1 MRDLQPTV
9 CGARSWISWVV
20 AACVLL
26 ASDGLLAAQEVPTEF
41 RTIDGTNNNVD
52 HPDWGSAGIELVRY
66 TRFLFNGESVDYSDG
81 ASAPP
86 GQDRPSARAVSDAV
100 AAQTVLISNSVNAS
114 DFVWQW
120 GQFIDHDID
129 LTGAASPAEPM
140 DIPVPAGDPF
150 FDPTD
155 TGTAVIQFSRSIYVH
170 ESVPRQQM
178 NQITAWIDASNVYGS
193 DVERA
198 AELRRFKRGEL
209 KKGRRQLLPFNLDGF
224 PNAPTTDASY
234 FIAGDVRSNEQNGLT
249 ALHTLFMR
257 EHNRIARDFRALG
270 DEQAYQMART
280 IVAAEIQYITYNE
293 FLPVLLGP
301 NALRTYTGYKPEVD
315 PSINNLFSTAC
326 FRFGHSMLS
335 PTLMRLKRNR
345 ATIPAG
351 NLPLRNAF
359 FNPHEIV
366 RYGIEPL
373 LRGLAA
379 QRAQEVDTMVVDDV
393 RNFLFGSPG
402 AGGFDLASLN
412 IQRGR
417 DHGLPSYAQVR
428 LDLGLTRPLT
438 SFADIDTSPEVRA
451 KLASVYSSVQDIDVW
466 VGALAENHVSG
477 MVGQLVFTVLKDQFE
492 RLRDGDRFWYE
503 TYLPAGLRK
512 RYIDGLKLSDIIRR
526 NTKIRSEIQD
536 NVFIVP

>member
-1 MRDLQPTV
+1 MPDLLPRVRT
-9 CGARSWISWVV
+9 APNWISWALAVC
-20 AACVLL
+20 ALL
-26 ASDGLLAAQEVPTEF
+26 AVEGRAAAQDLPTEF
-41 RTIDGTNNNVD
+41 RTIEGTNNNLD

-66 TRFLFNGESVDYSDG
+66 TRFFFGGESVDYGDG
-81 ASAPP
+81 VSAPA
-86 GQDRPSARAVSDAV
+86 GQDRPSPREVSDVV

-150 FDPTD
+150 FDPAD
-155 TGTAVIQFSRSIYVH
+155 TGAAVIQFARSVYMH

-178 NQITAWIDASNVYGS
+178 NQITGWIDASNVYGS
-193 DVERA
+193 DAERA
-198 AELRRFKRGEL
+198 AELRRFRRGEL
-209 KKGRRQLLPFNLDGF
+209 KKGRRKLLPFNLDGF
-224 PNAPTTDASY
+224 PNAPSTDASY
-234 FIAGDVRSNEQNGLT
+234 FLAGDVRANEQNALT

-257 EHNRIARDFRALG
+257 EHNRIARDFRVLG
-270 DEQAYQMART
+270 DEQAYQMARA

-293 FLPVLLGP
+293 FLPILLGP
-301 NALRTYTGYKPEVD
+301 TALRQYSGYKPEVD
-315 PSINNLFSTAC
+315 PNINNLFSTAC

-335 PTLMRLKRNR
+335 PTLMRLKRNGR
-345 ATIPAG
+345 TLPAG
-351 NLPLRNAF
+351 HLPLRNAF
-359 FNPHEIV
+359 FNPNEIV

-373 LRGLAA
+373 LRGLAT

-393 RNFLFGSPG
+393 RNFLFGAPG

-417 DHGLPSYAQVR
+417 DHGMPSYTQVR
-428 LDLGLTRPLT
+428 MDLGLTRPIL
-438 SFADIDTSPEVRA
+438 SFADIDASPEVRA

-466 VGALAENHVSG
+466 VGALAENHFRG
-477 MVGQLVFTVLKDQFE
+477 MVGELVFTVLKDQFE

>member
-1 MRDLQPTV
+1 
-9 CGARSWISWVV
+9 
-20 AACVLL
+20 
-26 ASDGLLAAQEVPTEF
+26 
-41 RTIDGTNNNVD
+41 
-52 HPDWGSAGIELVRY
+52 
-66 TRFLFNGESVDYSDG
+66 
-81 ASAPP
+81 
-86 GQDRPSARAVSDAV
+86 
-100 AAQTVLISNSVNAS
+100 
-114 DFVWQW
+114 VWQW

-129 LTGAASPAEPM
+129 LTGAADPVEQM
-140 DIPVPAGDPF
+140 DIPVPSGDPF
-150 FDPTD
+150 FDPGG
-155 TGTAVIQFSRSIYVH
+155 TGSAVITFSRSLYEH
-170 ESVPRQQM
+170 ESAPRQQM

-193 DVERA
+193 DEERA
-198 AELRRFKRGEL
+198 ADLRTFNRGEL
-209 KKGRRQLLPFNLDGF
+209 KRGHRKLLPFNVDGL
-224 PNAPTTDASY
+224 PNAPSTDASY

-257 EHNRIARDFRALG
+257 EHNRIAHDFRALG
-270 DEQAYQMART
+270 DEGAYQMARA

-301 NALRTYTGYKPEVD
+301 NAVSRYTGYKPD
-315 PSINNLFSTAC
+315 LNPSINNLFSTAC

-335 PTLMRLKRNR
+335 PTLMRLKRNGK
-345 ATIPAG
+345 TIPAG

-373 LRGLAA
+373 LRGLAT
-379 QRAQEVDTMVVDDV
+379 QRAQEVDNMVVDDV
-393 RNFLFGSPG
+393 RNFLFGAPG

-417 DHGLPSYAQVR
+417 DHGLPSYTRVR
-428 LDLGLTRPLT
+428 LDLGLFRPIT
-438 SFADIDTSPEVRA
+438 SFADIATSPEVQA

-477 MVGQLVFTVLKDQFE
+477 MVGELVFTVLKDQFE

-503 TYLPAGLRK
+503 IYLPADLRK
-512 RYIDGLKLSDIIRR
+512 RYIDGLRLSDIIRR
-526 NTKIRSEIQD
+526 NTTIRSEIQD